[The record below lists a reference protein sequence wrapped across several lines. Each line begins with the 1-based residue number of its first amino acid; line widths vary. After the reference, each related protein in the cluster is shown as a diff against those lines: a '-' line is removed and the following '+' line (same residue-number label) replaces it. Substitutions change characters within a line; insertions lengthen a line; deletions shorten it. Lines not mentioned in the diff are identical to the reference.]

1 MTIDSMGYKCCKPP
15 VWMHISSQYPQY
27 PSALGG
33 RPSLDS
39 EEKRDIAAFLL
50 ADHST
55 VEAAARFH
63 KNRRTIGE
71 HMRRA
76 GCVYNGH
83 RKRWEVGT

>member
-1 MTIDSMGYKCCKPP
+1 MTDSLGYKCGAPP
-15 VWMHISSQYPQY
+15 VWMHISSQHHSYA
-27 PSALGG
+27 SALGG
-33 RPSLDS
+33 RPPLDA
-39 EEKRDIAAFLL
+39 EEKREIAIFLL

-76 GCVYNGH
+76 GYVFSGH
-83 RKRWEVGT
+83 RKRWEAGT